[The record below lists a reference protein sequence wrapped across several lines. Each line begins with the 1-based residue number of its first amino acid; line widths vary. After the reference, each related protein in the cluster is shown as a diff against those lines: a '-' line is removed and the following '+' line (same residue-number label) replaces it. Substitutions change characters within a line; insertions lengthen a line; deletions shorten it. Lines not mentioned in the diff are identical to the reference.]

1 MSHSIITQIVSCT
14 LFIIAYNWKNVHKP
28 KAASSA
34 TGECGLLCSFLCFD
48 WLLDH
53 CQNTSLVIWSACLS
67 SSFKQMLNFY
77 PNFHVIILLLV
88 LMISR
93 GEKQQICLCGH
104 CSQTAEWPTA
114 GQTVICSAVNCQ
126 PVWQSGQTRW
136 PEHGSASET
145 TCEPAGMYSLVGLCL
160 GETSLTNRTLL
171 GWGVVMAGA
180 A

>member
-1 MSHSIITQIVSCT
+1 MSHSIITQIVSCN

-67 SSFKQMLNFY
+67 SPFKQMLNFY

-93 GEKQQICLCGH
+93 GEKSSRFVFVAVVRKQQWKCKNDQQLDRQSSVQLWTV
-104 CSQTAEWPTA
+104 SQSDRADKHGDRSTARPPKPHVSRQECIA
-114 GQTVICSAVNCQ
+114 Q
-126 PVWQSGQTRW
+126 
-136 PEHGSASET
+136 
-145 TCEPAGMYSLVGLCL
+145 
-160 GETSLTNRTLL
+160 
-171 GWGVVMAGA
+171 
-180 A
+180 

>member
-1 MSHSIITQIVSCT
+1 MSQ
-14 LFIIAYNWKNVHKP
+14 YNYTNCIMQSFHHCLQLEKC
-28 KAASSA
+28 AASSA

-93 GEKQQICLCGH
+93 GGKAADLSLWPLFANSSENARMTNSWTDSHLFSC
-104 CSQTAEWPTA
+104 EW
-114 GQTVICSAVNCQ
+114 
-126 PVWQSGQTRW
+126 
-136 PEHGSASET
+136 SASLTERT
-145 TCEPAGMYSLVGLCL
+145 NTVTGARLGLRNHMWAGRNV
-160 GETSLTNRTLL
+160 
-171 GWGVVMAGA
+171 
-180 A
+180 

>member
-1 MSHSIITQIVSCT
+1 M
-14 LFIIAYNWKNVHKP
+14 HKP

-53 CQNTSLVIWSACLS
+53 CQNTFLVIWSACLL

-93 GEKQQICLCGH
+93 GEKAADLSLWPLFAVKMQ
-104 CSQTAEWPTA
+104 EWPTA
-114 GQTVICSAVNCQ
+114 GQTVICSAVNGQ

-136 PEHGSASET
+136 PEHGLASET
-145 TCEPAGMYSLVGLCL
+145 TCEPAGMYSPVGLCL